1 MPKSKRRARHCR
13 NIAKKR
19 RKILNSDD
27 DESTD
32 EEIERVDNQIENEA
46 EQFFSVLMKN
56 METLKLSKR
65 PLVNLGNS
73 RTTKY
78 RQKIQA
84 LKNQK
89 KNGQTLFQLLSKNKS
104 QETSDSEET
113 QNSNKEINKTTKYM
127 TFINQIENKFKSKI
141 NN

>member
-1 MPKSKRRARHCR
+1 MPKSKRRAQHCR

-19 RKILNSDD
+19 RKNLNSDD

-89 KNGQTLFQLLSKNKS
+89 
-104 QETSDSEET
+104 
-113 QNSNKEINKTTKYM
+113 
-127 TFINQIENKFKSKI
+127 
-141 NN
+141 